1 MRTNHERVRMTA
13 AGTEERALR
22 VGQEPMKSTGERRG
36 FLSGT
41 FGSLAD
47 IWRRRELLWLLT
59 RREVTARYKDSSLG
73 VVWSLFRPL
82 AQLLIYYFAI
92 GVILGVARSV
102 PDFAIFVFVGL
113 TMWGLFAEILSLST
127 TSIVN
132 NSGIVKKVYLPRE
145 VFPLSAVG
153 SALFNFGVQLVIL
166 VVATIVLGAA
176 PLSGDLVYA
185 PLAFLVIL
193 VFGTAIGLILAAL
206 NVYFRDV
213 QHIIEVVLIIL
224 FWASPIVYSYTF
236 VHAELAG
243 SWLETL
249 YLSNPVTIA
258 IIGMQKAF
266 WVAGTTS
273 TGDLAQVFPENLL
286 MLLLVALGA
295 SLLLL
300 WLAQRVFSRLQRNF
314 AQEL

>member
-1 MRTNHERVRMTA
+1 MSTADATTRAERVAVERLEPVGAHGGFLTGTA
-13 AGTEERALR
+13 A
-22 VGQEPMKSTGERRG
+22 SI
-36 FLSGT
+36 
-41 FGSLAD
+41 AD
-47 IWRRRELLWLLT
+47 IWRRHELLWLLT
-59 RREVTARYKDSSLG
+59 KREVTARYKDSSLG

-113 TMWGLFAEILSLST
+113 TTWGLFSEILSLST

-132 NSGIVKKVYLPRE
+132 NAGIVKKVYLPRE

-153 SALFNFGVQLVIL
+153 SALFNFSVQFIIL
-166 VVATIVLGAA
+166 VLATIVLGAA

-193 VFGTAIGLILAAL
+193 VFGTAIGLLLAAL

-243 SWLETL
+243 SWVEAL

-266 WVAGTTS
+266 WLAGTTS
-273 TGDLAQVFPENLL
+273 TGSLAQVFPEHLL
-286 MLLLVALGA
+286 ALLLIALAA
-295 SLLLL
+295 SLVLL
-300 WLAQRVFSRLQRNF
+300 WLAQRIFSRLQRNF